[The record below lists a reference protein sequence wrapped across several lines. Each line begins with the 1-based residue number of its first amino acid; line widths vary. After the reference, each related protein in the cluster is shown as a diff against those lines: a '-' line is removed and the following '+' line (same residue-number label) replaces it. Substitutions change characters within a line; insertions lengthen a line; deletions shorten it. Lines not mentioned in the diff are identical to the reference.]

1 MVSANMT
8 IAGDIQGGMPI
19 TCLLYE
25 GNITRAQGETR
36 TGLDSVV
43 ITRAAPI
50 QVGDMVEIMDDAAF
64 TYAATEGLPVVKKLA
79 STGPVRIG
87 KVIAI
92 DRAKNIPATNG
103 IVSTISTMVNNGY
116 LRRATVIIYGIQSY
130 EVQTVKVL
138 QNMGNSSICAAG
150 AEATIAYNLSEG
162 TFVCSSGINTGKGAI
177 ALHRVTGS
185 SSDAVSGTVLMGFT
199 GEPIQVQ
206 D

>member
-79 STGPVRIG
+79 STGSVRIG

-103 IVSTISTMVNNGY
+103 TVSTISTMVNNGY

-138 QNMGNSSICAAG
+138 QNKGNCAAG
-150 AEATIAYNLSEG
+150 AEAPIAYDLSDAM
-162 TFVCSSGINTGKGAI
+162 FVCSSDITSGKGAI
-177 ALHRVTGS
+177 PMHRVTGS
-185 SSDAVSGTVLMGFT
+185 SSAAVTGTVLMGFT
-199 GEPIQVQ
+199 GEPILVQ
-206 D
+206 S

>member
-79 STGPVRIG
+79 STGSVRIG

-130 EVQTVKVL
+130 EVQTTVKVL
-138 QNMGNSSICAAG
+138 QGNCAAG
-150 AEATIAYNLSEG
+150 AEATIAYDLSEG

>member
-1 MVSANMT
+1 MVSTNMLV
-8 IAGDIQGGMPI
+8 AGDIQGGIPI

-43 ITRAAPI
+43 VTRAAALK
-50 QVGDMVEIMDDAAF
+50 VGDLVEIMDDAAF
-64 TYAATEGLPVVKKLA
+64 TYSATEGLPVVKKLA
-79 STGPVRIG
+79 STGAVRIG
-87 KVIAI
+87 KVVAI
-92 DRAKNIPATNG
+92 DRAKNIPLTDDT
-103 IVSTISTMVNNGY
+103 VTTISTMVNNGY
-116 LRRATVIIYGIQSY
+116 LRRATVILYGIQSY

-138 QNMGNSSICAAG
+138 QNMGNCAAG

-162 TFVCSSGINTGKGAI
+162 TFVCSSDINTGKGAI

-185 SSDAVSGTVLMGFT
+185 STAAVSGTVLMGFT

-206 D
+206 A

>member
-79 STGPVRIG
+79 STGSVRIG

-138 QNMGNSSICAAG
+138 QNSNCAAG
-150 AEATIAYNLSEG
+150 AEATIAYDLSEG

>member
-79 STGPVRIG
+79 STGSVRIG

-103 IVSTISTMVNNGY
+103 TVNTISTMVNNGY

-138 QNMGNSSICAAG
+138 QNSNCAAG
-150 AEATIAYNLSEG
+150 AEATIAYDLSEG